1 MTRLALLRHGRT
13 AWNDDGRL
21 QGRTDV
27 ALTEAGKAL
36 LRAVRVPA
44 AWREAAWYVSPLR
57 RCVESADCLG
67 IAATVEERL
76 IEMSFGTFEGKT
88 LAQLRDDPDL
98 DMAALED
105 GGLDFMPPG
114 GESPRQVQDRVRG
127 WLAEIAGGPDIGALT
142 HKGVI
147 RALYAAARDWPMLG
161 KPPDKLRWDRLHVFE
176 VGPGGALAVHELNVA
191 MDQA

>member
-1 MTRLALLRHGRT
+1 MTRLGLLRHGRT

-27 ALTEAGKAL
+27 PLTEQGKAL
-36 LRAVRVPA
+36 LRAVRLPA
-44 AWREAAWYVSPLR
+44 AWRAVDWYSSPLR
-57 RCVESADCLG
+57 RARETAECLG
-67 IAATVEERL
+67 IEAAVEERL
-76 IEMSFGTFEGKT
+76 IEMSFGDFEGRT
-88 LAQLRDDPDL
+88 LDQLRDDPAL

-105 GGLDFMPPG
+105 GGLDFLPPG

-127 WLAEIAGGPDIGALT
+127 WLAEIAGGPDVGALT

-176 VGPGGALAVHELNVA
+176 VGHGGTLSVHELNVA
-191 MDQA
+191 MEPA